1 VAVKAARDTGN
12 AGLLASHDVE
22 QVAARLAVILADLA
36 FPARW
41 WQIITVANLYGADR
55 ITRAALA
62 RLPERSEFHDVREL
76 AQALASRR

>member
-1 VAVKAARDTGN
+1 VAVNAVRETDN
-12 AGLLASHDVE
+12 AGLLAGHDID
-22 QVAARLAVILADLA
+22 QVAARLTVILADLA

-62 RLPERSEFHDVREL
+62 RLPERSEYHDVRDL
-76 AQALASRR
+76 AHALVTRR